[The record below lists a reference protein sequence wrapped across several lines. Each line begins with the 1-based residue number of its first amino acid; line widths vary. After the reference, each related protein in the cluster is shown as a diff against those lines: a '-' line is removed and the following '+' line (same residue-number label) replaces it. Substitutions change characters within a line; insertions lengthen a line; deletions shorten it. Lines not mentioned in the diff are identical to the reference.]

1 MSAKLN
7 SSDIPKTRF
16 EQAFI
21 NSLLNER
28 GANSSTFYWIR
39 LNDIGDTGEY
49 VWFLHNSSSLPLS
62 YTNWN
67 KHQPG
72 SQLFWLLTCRRFCFV
87 VDISHIIFLSP
98 VPQPVL
104 AGVSQCQVDQL
115 WVTGRSKTAGPLRP
129 CQSVSRVWAV
139 TMIPN
144 YKSTTLM
151 PTPPVLPGGNHSL
164 GCWTVLRSFP

>member
-7 SSDIPKTRF
+7 SSHIPKTRF

-72 SQLFWLLTCRRFCFV
+72 SQLFWLLTCRCFCFV
-87 VDISHIIFLSP
+87 VDMSHIIFYPPFLS
-98 VPQPVL
+98 QF
-104 AGVSQCQVDQL
+104 
-115 WVTGRSKTAGPLRP
+115 W
-129 CQSVSRVWAV
+129 RVCRNVRW
-139 TMIPN
+139 T
-144 YKSTTLM
+144 SS
-151 PTPPVLPGGNHSL
+151 GSL
-164 GCWTVLRSFP
+164 GGQRLQVL